1 MSEIKSS
8 QTEAKQLAEKLRTA
22 CDELQQTRQ
31 LLAVGTFSTVTPAKE
46 MQSAFSNSLRYTD
59 EYTKNLQDSIEKNPY
74 NSRMLFRTRQSS
86 SFRNPATEIRVI
98 P

>member
-31 LLAVGTFSTVTPAKE
+31 LMAVGTFSTVTPAKE

-59 EYTKNLQDSIEKNPY
+59 EYTKNLQDSIEKILTAAECF
-74 NSRMLFRTRQSS
+74 SEQDKVVAS
-86 SFRNPATEIRVI
+86 EIQQLK
-98 P
+98 